1 MRVSSLCIRTLFLGL
16 MVILLG
22 AQPGYGAGFALYE
35 GSARGNALAQTLVAR
50 ADDPSAIFYNPAGIT
65 QLPGL
70 QVMGGA
76 TFILP
81 GVDVQTTSYYTGEK
95 ATTSTETNVWV
106 PPHLYA
112 TYQFV
117 DSLWFGMGI
126 FGQFGLG
133 TEFDQDWPG
142 RYNNYNAQIKSLTFN
157 PNFAFKVNDQLSL
170 AAGIDFMW
178 FDLKLE
184 QKIDASGQNDPDTYT
199 FDVDQ
204 SLTGDTVGVGWN
216 LGLHYKP
223 CNWMALG
230 FSYRS
235 KIRQH
240 VDGDADFKKPD
251 FLDPLPIFLDTG
263 VSGTITLPDT
273 FFTGFMFKPWDR
285 FSVEIGGTYV
295 RWSTYDQLTLDY
307 DSPIAFDPQTG
318 APIDSVTRIK
328 DWSDTWR
335 ASIGFEYTPVD
346 WLDLRAGYSFDESP
360 INSEHVDYLL
370 PANDRHLFSFGPGFR
385 WHNWVLDLSYTYIWI
400 TDREYVA
407 ARPAEGVLESS
418 FEDGYAHLFGLSVS
432 YKF

>member
-1 MRVSSLCIRTLFLGL
+1 MRERSLWIQTL
-16 MVILLG
+16 ILILIILTLG
-22 AQPGYGAGFALYE
+22 AQPSHGAGFALYE
-35 GSARGNALAQTLVAR
+35 GSARGNALAQTMVAR

-81 GVDVQTTSYYTGEK
+81 GVDVITNVGGERVK
-95 ATTSTETNVWV
+95 TSTETNVWV

-112 TYQFV
+112 TYQFL
-117 DSLWFGMGI
+117 DPLWFGLGI

-133 TEFDQDWPG
+133 TEFDEDWPG
-142 RYNNYNAQIKSLTFN
+142 RYNNYNAQIKTLTFN
-157 PNFAFKVNDQLSL
+157 PNFAFKVTDQLSL

-184 QKIDASGQNDPDTYT
+184 QKIDASGQNDPTTNT

-216 LGLHYKP
+216 MALHYKP
-223 CNWMALG
+223 CDWMALG
-230 FSYRS
+230 LSYRS
-235 KIRQH
+235 QIKQH
-240 VDGDADFKKPD
+240 VDGDADFSKPA

-273 FFTGFMFKPWDR
+273 FFTGVMFKPWDR
-285 FSVEIGGTYV
+285 FSVEIGGTFV
-295 RWSTYDQLTLDY
+295 RWSTYDRLTLDY
-307 DSPIAFDPQTG
+307 DDPIAFDPATG

-335 ASIGFEYTPVD
+335 VAIGFEYTPVD
-346 WLDLRAGYSFDESP
+346 WLDLRTGYTFDESP
-360 INSEHVDYLL
+360 INNAHADYLL
-370 PANDRHLFSFGPGFR
+370 PANNRHLFSFGPGFR
-385 WHNWVLDLSYTYIWI
+385 WHNWVVDLSYIYIWI
-400 TDREYVA
+400 TDRDYVA
-407 ARPAEGVLESS
+407 ARPEEGVLESS
-418 FEDGYAHLFGLSVS
+418 TEDGYAHLFGLSVS